1 VIGGNVWI
9 TASVPPDTM
18 VVMEAPRL
26 IYKTRNGE
34 TPSKKGFQK

>member
-1 VIGGNVWI
+1 VWI

-26 IYKTRNGE
+26 IYKTQEGRE
-34 TPSKKGFQK
+34 QPEP

>member
-1 VIGGNVWI
+1 VWI

-26 IYKTRNGE
+26 IYKTQGSPGHPE
-34 TPSKKGFQK
+34 P